1 MLRKRKIALA
11 LLCAALV
18 LTIGALLVY
27 SVFQEQ
33 KQPSGGSRF
42 VLAQAAVLPQKRG
55 VLNER

>member
-11 LLCAALV
+11 LLCAALL

-42 VLAQAAVLPQKRG
+42 VLADVAALPAKRG
-55 VLNER
+55 LFYER

>member
-11 LLCAALV
+11 LLCAALL
-18 LTIGALLVY
+18 LTIGALLIY

-42 VLAQAAVLPQKRG
+42 VLADAAALPAKRG
-55 VLNER
+55 SFYER